1 MLKPVRKINWMDL
14 SGLLVGVF
22 ITFAAMLFI
31 AVLYAR
37 MVSAGVIGIEEYTLY
52 SNFEKAQGLHSGTEV
67 QISGVSVGHIA
78 DMKIETSGMVRIEF
92 TIRKEFQPW
101 ITDKATIYAIRD
113 QNVISER
120 VINIDVR
127 KGEGRVLEDGEFIT
141 AGKAQDIET
150 VLETLNEV
158 LGRVT
163 VLIDEVDTLVAL
175 TMDTGTTI
183 GALLGSKTIYEKLN
197 LQLDR
202 LDHFSYVGTS
212 LLDRISG
219 TIPPIIFRADTL
231 TRMLTSMTTELE
243 GTPQRID
250 NVFTSLDGVFLH
262 LNGTMDSLGRVV
274 GNMNGIVA
282 QGEETLKNAD
292 DLIEGASNMWIFK
305 RSMPRRDSV
314 PFVAEDVW

>member
-37 MVSAGVIGIEEYTLY
+37 MMSAGVIGIEEYTLF

-274 GNMNGIVA
+274 GNMNGIVS

>member
-1 MLKPVRKINWMDL
+1 LLKPVRKINWMDL

-37 MVSAGVIGIEEYTLY
+37 MMSAGVIGIEEYTLY

-127 KGEGRVLEDGEFIT
+127 KGEGRVLEDREFIT

>member
-163 VLIDEVDTLVAL
+163 VLIDEVDTLVTL

>member
-22 ITFAAMLFI
+22 ITFAVMVFLT
-31 AVLYAR
+31 VLYAR
-37 MVSAGVIGIEEYTLY
+37 MTSAGVIGIEEYKLY
-52 SNFEKAQGLHSGTEV
+52 SNFEKAQGLHAGTEV
-67 QISGVSVGHIA
+67 QISGVSIGHVSG
-78 DMKIETSGMVRIEF
+78 MKIESSGMVRMEF
-92 TIRKEFQPW
+92 TIRREFQPW
-101 ITDKATIYAIRD
+101 ITDKATIFAIRD

-127 KGEGRVLEDGEFIT
+127 KGEGRVLEDGELIT

-150 VLETLNEV
+150 VLETLNDV

-197 LQLDR
+197 IQLDR
-202 LDHFSYVGTS
+202 LDHFSYEGTI
-212 LLDRISG
+212 LLDKVSG
-219 TIPPIIFRADTL
+219 SLPAILYRTDTL
-231 TRMLTSMTTELE
+231 TRKLSTMTDELE
-243 GTPQRID
+243 GAPKKLD
-250 NVFTSLDGVFLH
+250 NVFTSLDGVFGH

-274 GNMNGIVA
+274 GSMNAVVS

-292 DLIEGASNMWIFK
+292 DLVEGASNMWIFK

-314 PFVAEDVW
+314 PFVAEDPW

>member
-37 MVSAGVIGIEEYTLY
+37 MMSAGVIGIEEYTLF

-127 KGEGRVLEDGEFIT
+127 KGEGRVLEDREFIT

>member
-37 MVSAGVIGIEEYTLY
+37 MMSAGVIGIEEYTLF

>member
-22 ITFAAMLFI
+22 VTFAVMVFFT
-31 AVLYAR
+31 VLYAR
-37 MVSAGVIGIEEYTLY
+37 MTSAGVIGIEEYKLY
-52 SNFEKAQGLHSGTEV
+52 SNFEKAQGLHAGTDV
-67 QISGVSVGHIA
+67 QISGVSVGHVSG
-78 DMKIETSGMVRIEF
+78 MKIESSGMVRMEF
-92 TIRKEFQPW
+92 TIRREFQPW
-101 ITDKATIYAIRD
+101 ITDKATIFAIRD

-127 KGEGRVLEDGEFIT
+127 RGEGRVLDDGEMIA

-150 VLETLNEV
+150 VLETLDDV

-163 VLIDEVDTLVAL
+163 VLINEVDTLVAL

-197 LQLDR
+197 IQLDR
-202 LDHFSYVGTS
+202 LDHFSYAGTI
-212 LLDRISG
+212 LLDKVGSSLPGILYRTDS
-219 TIPPIIFRADTL
+219 L
-231 TRMLTSMTTELE
+231 TRKLSTMTDELE
-243 GTPQRID
+243 GAPKKID
-250 NVFTSLDGVFLH
+250 GVFTSLDGIFGH
-262 LNGTMDSLGRVV
+262 LNGTMDSLSQVV
-274 GNMNGIVA
+274 GSLNGVVS

-292 DLIEGASNMWIFK
+292 DLVAGASNMWIFK

-314 PFVAEDVW
+314 PLVAEDAW

>member
-37 MVSAGVIGIEEYTLY
+37 MMSAGVIGIEEYTLF

-127 KGEGRVLEDGEFIT
+127 KGEGRVLEDREFIT

-274 GNMNGIVA
+274 GNMNGIVS

>member
-37 MVSAGVIGIEEYTLY
+37 MMSAGVIGIEEYTLY

-127 KGEGRVLEDGEFIT
+127 KGEGRVLEDREFIT

>member
-37 MVSAGVIGIEEYTLY
+37 MMSAGVIGIEEYTLY